1 MNCDDC
7 VYTDIAEW
15 VQDGDTQKLKPVYW
29 CEKNNKLCTD
39 VNDCRYKAESE
50 DKEWKQE
57 YYCIQQ

>member
-50 DKEWKQE
+50 DKEWK
-57 YYCIQQ
+57 